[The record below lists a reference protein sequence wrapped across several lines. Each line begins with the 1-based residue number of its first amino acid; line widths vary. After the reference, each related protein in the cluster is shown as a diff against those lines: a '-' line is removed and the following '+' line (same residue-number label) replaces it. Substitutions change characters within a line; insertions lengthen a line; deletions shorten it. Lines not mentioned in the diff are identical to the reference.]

1 MAGKTQSD
9 QSYFFKFTW
18 PLEAKLKKKK
28 KIKKHSSSFS
38 HAKWFLELPDEYMVS
53 KYLILTSENF
63 KSQKEVLS
71 LLKDKI

>member
-9 QSYFFKFTW
+9 QSHLFKFTW

-28 KIKKHSSSFS
+28 FKKHSSSFS

-63 KSQKEVLS
+63 KSQKEVIS